1 MKKVLLVIALMLLS
15 LNNAFCE
22 APTPMLLKQMHQMSL
37 GGNADVQFSLGFMY
51 YHGDGVQQ
59 DYVEAMKWFKL
70 AAAQGDADSQLNI
83 GVM

>member
-1 MKKVLLVIALMLLS
+1 MA
-15 LNNAFCE
+15 
-22 APTPMLLKQMHQMSL
+22 L